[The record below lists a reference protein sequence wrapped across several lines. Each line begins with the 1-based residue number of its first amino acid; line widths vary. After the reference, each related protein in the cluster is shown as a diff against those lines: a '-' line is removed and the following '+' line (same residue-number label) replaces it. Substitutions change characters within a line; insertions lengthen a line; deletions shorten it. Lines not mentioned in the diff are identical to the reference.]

1 MFSREEVALV
11 EPLRILFVGDLTPYL
26 TTRARLDAFRR
37 LGHSVESIDMR
48 DALSSDYAFIQRLNH
63 WSLLTPQLF
72 AFNRTL
78 LDTARRRD
86 IQVIW
91 IEKGTFVFPRVAKA
105 LKAIPGAIL
114 VYHNTDDWK
123 AKTSTFHHLHW
134 RFLLRTLDLYD
145 AHITSNLHNVREFR
159 ERGLPHVHH
168 MELCA
173 NEAIVHPG
181 ELSQAERA
189 EYGGAIGFIGHHEP
203 TTERSLARIV
213 EAGMP
218 LKIYGGGWHRAS
230 ANSVL
235 RYALQHRLVMGDDYA
250 KAITSF
256 DINIGIVSVLNR
268 NHTASRTFQIPA
280 LGAFMLH
287 QRNEVVTGYFRE
299 DEEMAFFGSDD
310 ELVEKCRYY
319 LEHPEE
325 RRRIGEAGRRRCI
338 ESGYFE
344 TDRLKEIIPLLQ
356 QHVRAARGQHS
367 RHSA

>member
-1 MFSREEVALV
+1 M
-11 EPLRILFVGDLTPYL
+11 EPLRILFVGQLPPYL
-26 TTRARLDAFRR
+26 TTRARLDAFRS
-37 LGHSVESIDMR
+37 LGHSVDSIEMT
-48 DALSSDYAFIQRLNH
+48 DALSSDNASIQRLNH
-63 WSLLTPQLF
+63 WTLVTPQVF

-78 LDTARRRD
+78 LDTARRGD
-86 IQVIW
+86 FQVIW
-91 IEKGTFVFPRVAKA
+91 IEKGTCVFPRVVKA
-105 LKAIPGAIL
+105 LKALPHAIL
-114 VYHNTDDWK
+114 VHHNTDDWK
-123 AKTSTFHHLHW
+123 AKTSIFRDLHW

-145 AHITSNLHNVREFR
+145 VHITSNLHNVREFR

-189 EYGGAIGFIGHHEP
+189 EYRGAIGFIGHYEP
-203 TTERSLARIV
+203 TTEHSLARIV

-218 LKIYGGGWHRAS
+218 LMIYGGGWPRSS
-230 ANSVL
+230 ADSVL
-235 RYALQHRLVMGDDYA
+235 RNALQHRFIVGDDYA

-256 DINIGIVSVLNR
+256 DINIGIVSVWNR

-280 LGAFMLH
+280 LGAFLLH
-287 QRNEVVTGYFRE
+287 QRNEVVTSYFRE

-338 ESGYFE
+338 ESGYSE
-344 TDRLKEIIPLLQ
+344 LDRVKEVVPLLQ
-356 QHVRAARGQHS
+356 KHVRTARGPLS
-367 RHSA
+367 RHST